1 MENNIFKDLET
12 IVSSKKAIVSDAKTI
27 ERGVGVKF
35 SLFDGSNLI
44 TFVLGLIN
52 RVYSLRHDRQDFNK
66 YKLVY
71 FIEGTNKF
79 LNSPVYSG
87 GLTGFGISSYELN
100 ESSFKTAY
108 KDMADLID
116 NVGEK
121 DFFEEAY
128 VIFNDPKDPLKAIE
142 IFLNE
147 QNRKRDIEKK
157 DEERNKNYIKRVN
170 DQLSKFEETIVLND
184 GSKYLITCGHI
195 KSVYGAEK
203 VNILIKNITNGQSN
217 YNTSLSIYLTPTGK
231 ASKKALQL
239 NSDPTLAKELINK
252 ILDIKK
258 KWTEEIN
265 KIK

>member
-1 MENNIFKDLET
+1 MENNIFKDLEA
-12 IVSSKKAIVSDAKTI
+12 IVSSKKAIVSNSTNVEPGI
-27 ERGVGVKF
+27 GVKF
-35 SLFDGSNLI
+35 SLYDGSNLV
-44 TFVLGLIN
+44 TFVIGLIN
-52 RVYSLRHDRQDFNK
+52 RVHSLRQDRQNFNK

-71 FIEGTNKF
+71 FKEGTDEY
-79 LNSPVYSG
+79 LDGPLYSG
-87 GLTGFGISSYELN
+87 GLTGFGISSYELRYKK
-100 ESSFKTAY
+100 SF

-116 NVGEK
+116 NVGEQE
-121 DFFEEAY
+121 FFEESY
-128 VIFNDPKDPLKAIE
+128 IVYNDPKNPLKAIE

-170 DQLSKFEETIVLND
+170 DQLSKFEEIITLAD
-184 GSKYLITCGHI
+184 GSKYLISCVNI
-195 KSVYGAEK
+195 KIIYNDK
-203 VNILIKNITNGQSN
+203 VNIKISNITNGQTNN
-217 YNTSLSIYLTPTGK
+217 YTFLNDYLTPTGK

-265 KIK
+265 KINY

>member
-1 MENNIFKDLET
+1 MENNIFKDLEA
-12 IVSSKKAIVSDAKTI
+12 IVSSKKAIVSNSTNVEPGI
-27 ERGVGVKF
+27 GVKF
-35 SLFDGSNLI
+35 SLYDGSNLV
-44 TFVLGLIN
+44 TFVIGLIN
-52 RVYSLRHDRQDFNK
+52 RVHSLRQDRQNFNK

-71 FIEGTNKF
+71 FKEGTDEY
-79 LNSPVYSG
+79 LDGPLYSG
-87 GLTGFGISSYELN
+87 GLTGFGISSYELRYKK
-100 ESSFKTAY
+100 SF

-116 NVGEK
+116 NVGEQE
-121 DFFEEAY
+121 FFEETY
-128 VIFNDPKDPLKAIE
+128 IVYNDPKNPLKAIE

-147 QNRKRDIEKK
+147 QNRKREIEKK

-195 KSVYGAEK
+195 KSIYGAEK

-231 ASKKALQL
+231 ASKKALHL

-265 KIK
+265 KIKY